1 MIVYR
6 HVTTFGVTEQRWLSN
21 LTDLEIVEADGRLLL
36 VAANQVRGGISTYA
50 ISDPAAPITMLRT
63 RPYLADFTYQGPPQ
77 ITAIHMG
84 GDTLIHVGQMGGASN
99 LGVTLRGDIGA
110 MSTFGWLFGTSL
122 GPQVTALGQVDTGQA
137 QVLYS
142 AQGGGLTL
150 TTHRMGA
157 DGALVRAGQATIA
170 TPAGTTDA
178 NLDKITDVSVD
189 GQRIL
194 ISISGNGNFIA
205 THLVSASGA
214 LTPGMVHGADR
225 GTGYDVPS
233 DVDAVQF
240 GGRTYVVMAA
250 TGSGTLTVFRLTAD
264 GRLTTVDHVL
274 DEGSTRFQNAT
285 ALETVVLGGRA
296 FVFAGGADD
305 GISVFTMLPDGRLLH
320 LTTIIDT
327 DAMTLADV
335 TDIEA
340 RVIDGRILLFVG
352 SGTETGVTQL
362 VFEPGPIGA
371 TATAGAGT
379 ARGGTGGDL
388 LVAGAATTR
397 IEGGDGNDILVAG
410 AGPVTL
416 VGGAGADIFVPSRVT
431 GRITILD
438 YDPAVDRLDM
448 SMLGNIRSV
457 WQLRFIP
464 TANGVMIIYGDTI
477 LDITTRTGRGLT
489 AADFSNAL
497 FPVGH
502 YLAPETDP
510 VVTPPVPP
518 PSTEALWI
526 FGTADANHLIGGARR
541 EQIMAGAG
549 NDTVSGGAG
558 DDTLRGEA
566 GNDYLRGGDGHDS
579 LHGGPGRDTLFG
591 DAGDDLLH
599 GDDDDD
605 LLYGGDGTDTLHGDS
620 GNDTLYGGV
629 GNDRLSGGGRQRR
642 AVRRGG

>member
-1 MIVYR
+1 M
-6 HVTTFGVTEQRWLSN
+6 
-21 LTDLEIVEADGRLLL
+21 
-36 VAANQVRGGISTYA
+36 
-50 ISDPAAPITMLRT
+50 
-63 RPYLADFTYQGPPQ
+63 
-77 ITAIHMG
+77 
-84 GDTLIHVGQMGGASN
+84 
-99 LGVTLRGDIGA
+99 
-110 MSTFGWLFGTSL
+110 
-122 GPQVTALGQVDTGQA
+122 
-137 QVLYS
+137 
-142 AQGGGLTL
+142 
-150 TTHRMGA
+150 
-157 DGALVRAGQATIA
+157 
-170 TPAGTTDA
+170 
-178 NLDKITDVSVD
+178 
-189 GQRIL
+189 
-194 ISISGNGNFIA
+194 
-205 THLVSASGA
+205 
-214 LTPGMVHGADR
+214 
-225 GTGYDVPS
+225 
-233 DVDAVQF
+233 
-240 GGRTYVVMAA
+240 
-250 TGSGTLTVFRLTAD
+250 
-264 GRLTTVDHVL
+264 
-274 DEGSTRFQNAT
+274 
-285 ALETVVLGGRA
+285 VLGGRA

-397 IEGGDGNDILVAG
+397 IGGRRQRHPGCG
-410 AGPVTL
+410 RGPGDP
-416 VGGAGADIFVPSRVT
+416 GGRRGADIFVPSRVT

-558 DDTLRGEA
+558 DDTCAERRA
-566 GNDYLRGGDGHDS
+566 
-579 LHGGPGRDTLFG
+579 
-591 DAGDDLLH
+591 
-599 GDDDDD
+599 
-605 LLYGGDGTDTLHGDS
+605 
-620 GNDTLYGGV
+620 
-629 GNDRLSGGGRQRR
+629 RLSARR
-642 AVRRGG
+642 RRP

>member
-274 DEGSTRFQNAT
+274 DEGTTRFQNAT

-431 GRITILD
+431 GLHPHGERGDDHLWRHHPGHHHPHRARPDRGRFLERAVPGGPLSGARDRPRGDAPRAAPLD
-438 YDPAVDRLDM
+438 RGAVD
-448 SMLGNIRSV
+448 
-457 WQLRFIP
+457 LR
-464 TANGVMIIYGDTI
+464 Y
-477 LDITTRTGRGLT
+477 
-489 AADFSNAL
+489 
-497 FPVGH
+497 
-502 YLAPETDP
+502 
-510 VVTPPVPP
+510 
-518 PSTEALWI
+518 
-526 FGTADANHLIGGARR
+526 
-541 EQIMAGAG
+541 
-549 NDTVSGGAG
+549 
-558 DDTLRGEA
+558 
-566 GNDYLRGGDGHDS
+566 
-579 LHGGPGRDTLFG
+579 
-591 DAGDDLLH
+591 
-599 GDDDDD
+599 
-605 LLYGGDGTDTLHGDS
+605 
-620 GNDTLYGGV
+620 
-629 GNDRLSGGGRQRR
+629 GGRQSPDRR
-642 AVRRGG
+642 GPARTDHGRGGQRHRLRRRGRRHLARRGGQRLSARRRRP

>member
-194 ISISGNGNFIA
+194 IDLGEREL
-205 THLVSASGA
+205 HRDASGVGVGRA
-214 LTPGMVHGADR
+214 DARAMVHGADR

-240 GGRTYVVMAA
+240 GG
-250 TGSGTLTVFRLTAD
+250 
-264 GRLTTVDHVL
+264 
-274 DEGSTRFQNAT
+274 
-285 ALETVVLGGRA
+285 
-296 FVFAGGADD
+296 
-305 GISVFTMLPDGRLLH
+305 PH
-320 LTTIIDT
+320 LC
-327 DAMTLADV
+327 
-335 TDIEA
+335 
-340 RVIDGRILLFVG
+340 
-352 SGTETGVTQL
+352 
-362 VFEPGPIGA
+362 
-371 TATAGAGT
+371 
-379 ARGGTGGDL
+379 GD
-388 LVAGAATTR
+388 
-397 IEGGDGNDILVAG
+397 GGDGVRD
-410 AGPVTL
+410 
-416 VGGAGADIFVPSRVT
+416 ADRVP
-431 GRITILD
+431 
-438 YDPAVDRLDM
+438 PDRRRAADH
-448 SMLGNIRSV
+448 R
-457 WQLRFIP
+457 RP
-464 TANGVMIIYGDTI
+464 CP
-477 LDITTRTGRGLT
+477 GRG
-489 AADFSNAL
+489 D
-497 FPVGH
+497 
-502 YLAPETDP
+502 DP
-510 VVTPPVPP
+510 VP
-518 PSTEALWI
+518 ER
-526 FGTADANHLIGGARR
+526 HR
-541 EQIMAGAG
+541 
-549 NDTVSGGAG
+549 AG
-558 DDTLRGEA
+558 DR
-566 GNDYLRGGDGHDS
+566 
-579 LHGGPGRDTLFG
+579 GPGR
-591 DAGDDLLH
+591 AGL
-599 GDDDDD
+599 
-605 LLYGGDGTDTLHGDS
+605 
-620 GNDTLYGGV
+620 
-629 GNDRLSGGGRQRR
+629 RLCGRGR
-642 AVRRGG
+642 